1 MGSKESKLKKAFEE
15 IDTSGDKKVSVQELA
30 DFIDTN
36 KNEKA
41 GEILFKDFSKK
52 EREEFKRELM
62 SLGLNDKNN
71 DGKLSFE
78 EFKEAIKDNDKF
90 KEFVLKMSKDQKNVH
105 QIGSIILLENL
116 IEIKQINCP

>member
-1 MGSKESKLKKAFEE
+1 MG
-15 IDTSGDKKVSVQELA
+15 DTSGDKKVSVQELA

-90 KEFVLKMSKDQKNVH
+90 KEFVLKMSKDQKNVN
-105 QIGSIILLENL
+105 QISSIILFETL
-116 IEIKQINCP
+116 IE

>member
-90 KEFVLKMSKDQKNVH
+90 EEFVLKIMK
-105 QIGSIILLENL
+105 
-116 IEIKQINCP
+116 C